1 MLTYVKILLVYIMYS
16 NNISLVHKPRHRR
29 SMQYVNA
36 NPTNTTNVV
45 GYRNAAVRRA
55 IRRRVVINCC
65 ARN

>member
-1 MLTYVKILLVYIMYS
+1 MNS
-16 NNISLVHKPRHRR
+16 NNIYLVPTPRHRM

-36 NPTNTTNVV
+36 NPTNTNNVV
-45 GYRNAAVRRA
+45 GYRNAAVRRT

>member
-1 MLTYVKILLVYIMYS
+1 MYY
-16 NNISLVHKPRHRR
+16 NNIFTVSKPRHRM
-29 SMQYVNA
+29 SLQYVNA

-65 ARN
+65 AKN

>member
-1 MLTYVKILLVYIMYS
+1 MYS
-16 NNISLVHKPRHRR
+16 NNISLVPKPRRR
-29 SMQYVNA
+29 MSMQYVNA